1 MSTNDPLASKVSV
14 AKFMLMK
21 EQMVEMMHMMQQLDV
36 GRNRESSGPTLE
48 GSAPHSENKN

>member
-48 GSAPHSENKN
+48 GSAPHFENKN